1 MKKLLK
7 ILITFI
13 LFFHAVNPGFCQ
25 TSDVTSLKKYN
36 LENGLE
42 LFVLENHVV
51 PLVRI
56 QITVRCGSIAQSA
69 ETAGLFHLY
78 EHMMFKGNK
87 VYRTQSEFQAAMRE
101 IGVANWN
108 GGTSTESVSYHFTV
122 SSKQV
127 EKGIEFWANAIRF
140 PLLNPKELKT
150 EKNVVI
156 GEIRGYFDDPGHIY
170 QSAVDKALYFKFPFR
185 RDVAGYEKAVR
196 NATPDMLR
204 QMQSTYYIPNN
215 TALFIGGDVNPDEVV
230 QIVKKYF
237 GDWQRKN
244 DPWTTPVESHPFLK
258 NDVRFIYPDEQ
269 MYNGILSVNLVFR
282 GPDLLMDTHATYAA
296 DVWGKIL
303 DDPNGKFKTNIFA
316 RVPGLY
322 KKEDLR
328 AGYFSQRDGGSI
340 NFSTYMLLIPG
351 KSTLERIADLKEAF
365 LAEVKLMASDPTY
378 FSENDY
384 KTLKMRLIDEG
395 ILERETTAGF
405 IEQLSFWWASANT
418 EYYLGYIAN
427 LKKIG
432 FADINKFLTDYI
444 TTRKSVLSV
453 RMNPKNFQSEKEE
466 AEKLGF
472 GVISK
477 KNAFWWSDKF

>member
-1 MKKLLK
+1 VKKLLK
-7 ILITFI
+7 ISITLI
-13 LFFHAVNPGFCQ
+13 FFFLAVNHGFCQ
-25 TSDVTSLKKYN
+25 TSDVTSLKRYN

-56 QITVRCGSIAQSA
+56 QITVRCGAIAQSA

-87 VYRTQSEFQAAMRE
+87 MNKTQSEFQASMRG

-122 SSKQV
+122 SSEKI
-127 EKGIEFWANAIRF
+127 EKGVEFWANAIQF
-140 PLLNPKELKT
+140 PLLNPGELKI

-156 GEIRGYFDDPGHIY
+156 DEIRGYFDDPNNIY
-170 QSAVDKALYFKFPFR
+170 LSAIDKALFFKFPWR

-196 NATPDMLR
+196 NATPDILR
-204 QMQSTYYIPNN
+204 HIQNTYYIPNN
-215 TALFIGGDVNPDEVV
+215 TALFIGGDVNPDKVV
-230 QIVKKYF
+230 QMVKKYF
-237 GDWQRKN
+237 GDWQRKK
-244 DPWTTPVESHPFLK
+244 DPWATPLESHPFLK
-258 NDVRFIYPDEQ
+258 NDVQLIYPDEQ
-269 MYNGILSVNLVFR
+269 MFKGISSVNLVFR

-303 DDPNGKFKTNIFA
+303 DDPNGKFKTNMFA

-328 AGYFSQRDGGSI
+328 VDYFSQRDGGVI

-351 KSTLERIADLKEAF
+351 KSTLERIVDLKEAF
-365 LAEVKLMASDPTY
+365 LAEVESMRSDPTY
-378 FSENDY
+378 FSEKDY
-384 KTLKMRLIDEG
+384 ETLKVRLIDEK
-395 ILERETTAGF
+395 ILERETTEGF
-405 IEQLSFWWASANT
+405 INQLSFWWSSANT
-418 EYYLGYIAN
+418 EYYLEYIDN

-453 RMNPKNFQSEKEE
+453 RMNPQNFQSEKKS

-472 GVISK
+472 AVISK
-477 KNAFWWSDKF
+477 EKAFWWGDKF